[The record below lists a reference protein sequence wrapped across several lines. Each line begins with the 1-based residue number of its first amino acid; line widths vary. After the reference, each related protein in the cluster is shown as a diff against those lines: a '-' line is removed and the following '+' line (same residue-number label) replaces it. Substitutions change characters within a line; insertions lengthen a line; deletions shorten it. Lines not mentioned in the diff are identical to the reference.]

1 MRPGRVVYD
10 SMVPGHIVLNFADW
24 LTRKTAKIAS
34 ATEFFAGFNEFLN
47 ANGYDIF
54 RANFASRSLHPQFGA
69 ISLIW
74 SNEDNIPLP
83 PPGTGIRDM
92 HKVKIKSGWVN
103 LIRILR
109 VNIDT
114 PAFRDSPMAPVILHG
129 RVVREKIRRTQKT
142 FKYPILKDLHELDA
156 SDYIAL
162 PVRFKGTI
170 EGFISFA
177 TRKKG
182 GFTPSAVTDLKRMVG
197 LFTLALE
204 ARLKDDLISTLLRLY
219 LGEITGPQVLAG
231 RIQRGDMET
240 FESVIWFSD
249 IRGFSAMSSIMQPE
263 EIIEL
268 LNTYYEMIIPVVR
281 EYGGEV
287 LKFLGDGLLV
297 IFSAREGKERQ
308 VKYQS
313 LIAANAAG
321 RALKKLNERRVSEGK
336 IPLNHGIGLHYGL
349 IQYGNIG
356 SEERLDFTAI
366 GAAVNT
372 ASRVAALCAEIGKS
386 VLISAELARLMKIRL
401 DSHGAKE
408 LKGIP
413 MPVEIFS
420 LPNPAVRRRSNNA

>member
-1 MRPGRVVYD
+1 MVGFCDR
-10 SMVPGHIVLNFADW
+10 SMAEKQKNLIFEFGDW
-24 LTRKTAKIAS
+24 LARKSGKEAS
-34 ATEFFAGFNEFLN
+34 AVEFFGAFTGFLN
-47 ANGYDIF
+47 RAGYQIF

-69 ISLIW
+69 ISLVW
-74 SNEDNIPLP
+74 SDVDNIPLP
-83 PPGTGIRDM
+83 PPGTGIQDVRQ
-92 HKVKIKSGWVN
+92 IKLKNGYVN
-103 LIRILR
+103 HIRILR
-109 VNIDT
+109 VNIET
-114 PAFRDSPMAPVILHG
+114 PAFRESPMAPVILHG
-129 RVVREKIRRTQKT
+129 RTVREKILRGQKK
-142 FKYPILKDLHELDA
+142 FKYPILKDLHELDGT
-156 SDYIAL
+156 DYLAL
-162 PVRFKGTI
+162 PVYFKAKI

-182 GFTPSAVTDLKRMVG
+182 GFNAAAMTDLKRLTG

-204 ARLKDDLISTLLRLY
+204 ARLKDELLDSLLRLY

-231 RIQRGDMET
+231 RIQRGDMEN
-240 FESVIWFSD
+240 FESVVWFSD

-263 EIIEL
+263 EIIEV
-268 LNTYYEMIIPVVR
+268 LNTYYETIIPVVR

-336 IPLNHGIGLHYGL
+336 IPLEHGIGLHYGL

-356 SEERLDFTAI
+356 SNDRLDFTAI

-372 ASRVAALCAEIGKS
+372 ASRVAALCAELGKN
-386 VLISAELARLMKIRL
+386 VLISADLARLLRIRL
-401 DSHGAKE
+401 EPHGAKE

-413 MPVEIFS
+413 NPIEIFS
-420 LPNPAVRRRSNNA
+420 LPVPAARRPVASR

>member
-1 MRPGRVVYD
+1 MAAKQPGL
-10 SMVPGHIVLNFADW
+10 VLEFADW
-24 LTRKTAKIAS
+24 VGLNSGNATS
-34 ATEFFAGFNEFLN
+34 ALEFFGAYIGFLN
-47 ANGYDIF
+47 TAGYEIF

-74 SNEDNIPLP
+74 SDVDNIPLP
-83 PPGTGIRDM
+83 PPGTGIQDM
-92 HKVKIKSGWVN
+92 RQIKLSNGYVN
-103 LIRILR
+103 HIRILR

-114 PAFRDSPMAPVILHG
+114 PAFRESPLAPVILEG
-129 RVVREKIRRTQKT
+129 KEVREKISKNATA
-142 FKYPILKDLHELDA
+142 FKYPILKDLHALEGT
-156 SDYIAL
+156 DYLAL
-162 PVRFKGTI
+162 PVTFKGKI

-182 GFTPSAVTDLKRMVG
+182 GFTASAITDLKRMTG

-204 ARLKDDLISTLLRLY
+204 ARLKDELIDTLLRLY
-219 LGEITGPQVLAG
+219 LGETTGPQVLAG
-231 RIQRGDMET
+231 RIQRGDMEN
-240 FESVIWFSD
+240 FESVVWFSD

-263 EIIEL
+263 EIIEV
-268 LNTYYEMIIPVVR
+268 LNTYYETIIPVVR

-336 IPLNHGIGLHYGL
+336 IPLEHGIGLHFGL

-356 SEERLDFTAI
+356 SNDRLDFTAV
-366 GAAVNT
+366 GTAVNI
-372 ASRVAALCAEIGKS
+372 ASRIAALCAELGRS
-386 VLISAELARLMKIRL
+386 VLISKKLAEFLRIRL
-401 DSHGAKE
+401 DSHGKIE

-413 MPVEIFS
+413 QPVEIFS
-420 LPNPAVRRRSNNA
+420 LPLKRGV